1 MSEFDLLRQLLPGAL
16 VTAEI
21 AALAIPVTVAIGV
34 TAGLARISNWS
45 WLRAV
50 AYLYVQIFR
59 GTSLLV
65 QVFYFFFILPLMG
78 ITLPPL
84 PVGVLAVALN
94 AGAYFSEVVRGA
106 ILNVDRGQWEAGF
119 ALNMPRRLVL
129 RRIVLP
135 QAVALMLPPFANQAI
150 DILKGSALLSLITI
164 TELTQQGRLIFEGT
178 NAGAPAIYITILLM
192 YFVMAQPLSFAVR
205 YLERRQP
212 QRQRGR
218 T

>member
-1 MSEFDLLRQLLPGAL
+1 MSELDLIRQLLPGAL

-34 TAGLARISNWS
+34 AAGLARISNWS

-50 AYLYVQIFR
+50 AYVYVQIFR

-65 QVFYFFFILPLMG
+65 QVFYFFFVLPLMG

-106 ILNVDRGQWEAGF
+106 IINVDRGQWEAAF
-119 ALNMPRRLVL
+119 ALNMPRRLAL

-164 TELTQQGRLIFEGT
+164 TELTQQGRIIFEGT
-178 NAGAPAIYITILLM
+178 NAGAPAIYLTILLM

-205 YLERRQP
+205 YFERRQP
-212 QRQRGR
+212 QRQRGHA
-218 T
+218 